1 MNNCLLLVDLQND
14 YFPGGEMELV
24 GIGNAAYNAEILLRE
39 FRKEQ
44 LRVIHVQHVSVNP
57 GAVFFLPDS
66 YGVEI
71 NQGVA
76 PLEDE
81 PVIRKHFPNS
91 FRDTELLELLQTQKV
106 DTLTI
111 CGAMSHM
118 CIDATTRAAFDLGFT
133 CVVVEDACA
142 TRDLTFQEKT
152 VKADKAHA
160 AFMAALSNP
169 YAEIIS
175 TQAAVENLVVQ
186 RQSH

>member
-24 GIGNAAYNAEILLRE
+24 GIDNAAYNAEILLRK
-39 FRKEQ
+39 FRKERLQ
-44 LRVIHVQHVSVNP
+44 VIHVQHVSVHP

-71 NQGVA
+71 NQAVA
-76 PLEDE
+76 PLADE
-81 PVIRKHFPNS
+81 PVVIKHFPNS
-91 FRDTELLELLQTQKV
+91 FRDTELLELLQKQKI

-133 CVVVEDACA
+133 CLVVEDGCA
-142 TRDLTFQEKT
+142 TRDLSFQDKS
-152 VKADKAHA
+152 VKADKVHA

-169 YAEIIS
+169 YAEVLS
-175 TQAAVENLVVQ
+175 TQDVLEKFDSL
-186 RQSH
+186 